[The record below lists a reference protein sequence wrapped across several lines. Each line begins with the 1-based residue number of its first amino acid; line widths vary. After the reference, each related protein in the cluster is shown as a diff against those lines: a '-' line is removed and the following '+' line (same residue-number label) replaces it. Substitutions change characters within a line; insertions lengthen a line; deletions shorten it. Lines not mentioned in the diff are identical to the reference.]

1 MRTAEQARHVAD
13 EARCAAEQAAQQER
27 SAAHRVADQ
36 EEGVQAARQ
45 ALAAAAVEALT
56 VRRDEQQQVET
67 DVAAAEQAE
76 AQAVTALTRAQCGA
90 AAARKTLDQR
100 RRGT

>member
-1 MRTAEQARHVAD
+1 
-13 EARCAAEQAAQQER
+13 
-27 SAAHRVADQ
+27 
-36 EEGVQAARQ
+36 VQAARR
-45 ALAAAAVEALT
+45 ALAAAVEALT
-56 VRRDEQQQVET
+56 VRRAEQRQVET

-90 AAARKTLDQR
+90 AAARKALDQR